1 MCLSCQRWKILRS
14 RKTNRLIKGAE
25 APFYLNKKIFKNF
38 QKTLAKALSLCY
50 NKLNKTKIAEN
61 EKRTDKIYKERGE
74 STRSV

>member
-1 MCLSCQRWKILRS
+1 
-14 RKTNRLIKGAE
+14 
-25 APFYLNKKIFKNF
+25 LNKNNFENF
-38 QKTLAKALSLCY
+38 QKTLAIPLTLCY